1 MSQQYMQAKCREM
14 IEHYYQIAEAH
25 YGRTFK
31 RVPII
36 FSNKM
41 TRSGGVATFKAF
53 SFDPINITL
62 SMPILL
68 ENEAEF
74 YEGVP
79 GHEAAHLI
87 ANELHNENCGH
98 GYKWQ
103 RVMAVLGCEAS
114 RTHSMKTSAN
124 NINKIP
130 AYCNCVEPHYLT
142 RKRHAII
149 QHVSCNK
156 CKSKLQVHPLT
167 ADQKEQHQ
175 AHKQAQAEAEANK
188 PVKNIQQGGGK
199 KGSKAELVRDVI
211 RANPTADHA
220 ELCVLVA
227 QAGTGVK
234 ASLIKTYVKE
244 NMVRVR
250 G

>member
-1 MSQQYMQAKCREM
+1 MSQAMQAKCRELV
-14 IEHYYQIAEAH
+14 EGYYQAAEAH

-31 RVPII
+31 RVPLI

-41 TRSGGVATFKAF
+41 TLCGGVATFKAKT
-53 SFDPINITL
+53 FDPLKLTF

-68 ENEAEF
+68 ENEQDFYAE
-74 YEGVP
+74 VP
-79 GHEAAHLI
+79 GHEVAHLI
-87 ANELHNENCGH
+87 ATELYNEDCGH
-98 GYKWQ
+98 GYKWK
-103 RVMAVLGCEAS
+103 RVMAVLGCDDK
-114 RTHSMKTSAN
+114 RTHNMKTSAN

-142 RKRHAII
+142 RKRHAILK
-149 QHVSCNK
+149 HVSCNK
-156 CKSKLQVHPLT
+156 CKSKLQAHPLT

-199 KGSKAELVRDVI
+199 KGSKAELVRDII
-211 RANPTADHA
+211 RANPNADHA
-220 ELCVLVA
+220 ELCVLVT
-227 QAGTGVK
+227 QADTGVK
-234 ASLIKTYVKE
+234 ANLIKTYVRE
-244 NMVRVR
+244 NMKRVR